1 MAGYL
6 GRAWLLST
14 AKAVAAQLS
23 QHTSGTQLRVRRPT
37 RAVETNT
44 DGWSA
49 VVGDLG
55 KGGPMLEIW
64 FDRFS
69 GYAERK
75 LFACFRDKERTPLL
89 VITRRVS
96 RKLWPV
102 RVVNHLKD
110 TEDEQYLFLKRRL
123 ARSEFNAPVLEKY
136 ADGHTFYGIYDPTR
150 VSEARVNPHF
160 VNRAVAFFE
169 DVARSLP
176 SAKADD
182 DANDVYPQ
190 VENRKY
196 VASHLQRERSRLLA
210 IERKQMDGY
219 QCQVC
224 GFRFEQKYGRKLG
237 HAFAEAHH
245 VVPLS
250 RLREGV
256 RTRLEDLLTVCSNC
270 HRMLHRMKGG
280 LGDISRLRVSIA
292 SNRRRIKK

>member
-6 GRAWLLST
+6 GRSWLLST
-14 AKAVAAQLS
+14 AKAVAVALGR
-23 QHTSGTQLRVRRPT
+23 HASGTKLRVRSPK
-37 RAVETNT
+37 RAGVTNT
-44 DGWSA
+44 DGWYA

-55 KGGPMLEIW
+55 KGKPTLEIW
-64 FDRFS
+64 FDRFT
-69 GYAERK
+69 GYPDRK
-75 LFACFRDKERTPLL
+75 LFACFRSKERAPLMA
-89 VITRRVS
+89 ITRRVS
-96 RKLWPV
+96 QKLWPV
-102 RVVNHLKD
+102 RVVNLND
-110 TEDEQYLFLKRRL
+110 TEDERFLFLKQRL

-136 ADGHTFYGIYDPTR
+136 AEGHTFYGIYDPTLLREVR
-150 VSEARVNPHF
+150 VSPYF
-160 VNRAVAFFE
+160 VNRAIAFFE

-190 VENRKY
+190 VENRKH
-196 VASHLQRERSRLLA
+196 VVSHLQRERSRLLA

-219 QCQVC
+219 KCQVC

-270 HRMLHRMKGG
+270 HRMLHRMKGER
-280 LGDISRLRVSIA
+280 GDISRLRSII
-292 SNRRRIKK
+292 RRKK

>member
-6 GRAWLLST
+6 GKAWLLST
-14 AKAVAAQLS
+14 AKAVAVALARQA
-23 QHTSGTQLRVRRPT
+23 SGTPLRVRSPK
-37 RAVETNT
+37 RAGNSNT

-55 KGGPMLEIW
+55 KSGPTLEIW

-69 GYAERK
+69 GYPDRK
-75 LFACFRDKERTPLL
+75 LFACIRSKERAPLL
-89 VITRRVS
+89 AITRRVS

-102 RVVNHLKD
+102 RVVNLSD
-110 TEDEQYLFLKRRL
+110 TEGGQFLFLKQRL

-136 ADGHTFYGIYDPTR
+136 ADGLTFYGIYDPTR
-150 VSEARVNPHF
+150 LSDARVSPYF

-182 DANDVYPQ
+182 EANEVYPQ
-190 VENRKY
+190 VENRKR
-196 VASHLQRERSRLLA
+196 VVSHLQRERSRLLA
-210 IERKQMDGY
+210 LERKQRDDY
-219 QCQVC
+219 RCQVC
-224 GFRFEQKYGRKLG
+224 GFCFERKYGRKLG

-270 HRMLHRMKGG
+270 HRMLHRMKGER
-280 LGDISRLRVSIA
+280 GDIARLKASI
-292 SNRRRIKK
+292 RRMK